1 MSDTAK
7 TILAQLGGTRF
18 VVMTGAK
25 HIFSDNGGKALVFQL
40 PRGAR
45 DGINAVRVELDASD
59 TYTVTFTKIARRT
72 YAVTKVREVSFV
84 YADQLRTLFTATTGL
99 ETSL

>member
-7 TILAQLGGTRF
+7 TILAQLGGNRF
-18 VVMTGAK
+18 LVMTGAK

-45 DGINAVRVELDASD
+45 DGINAVRIELDASD
-59 TYTVTFTKIARRT
+59 TYTA
-72 YAVTKVREVSFV
+72 TKVREVSFV
-84 YADQLRTLFTATTGL
+84 YADQLQTLFTSTTGL
-99 ETSL
+99 AVSL